1 LRARGSPQ
9 GVCDP
14 YGACM
19 KAIRG
24 QWKIW
29 GGAVALAALSAALA
43 TPADA
48 KVRRHRHAPA
58 PAESQ
63 AFAFNSFTPAAADP
77 RFSFGVGDAYNGGAF
92 SFTPS
97 NVGNNRRAITV
108 AVRSRAITRQ
118 QAARAM
124 ALPSDGLAPS
134 AYSLGASIG
143 WKRFALSG
151 DVQKIDGGLLP
162 NGRESADLG
171 LVFSGKRWAT
181 ELEVA
186 GERATGQRL
195 PVGPTT
201 DESFSVGLSSSYAVS
216 RRLNVTGGVRYKQQ
230 HEQVQALTDDRRD
243 SQTVYLGTTF
253 KF

>member
-1 LRARGSPQ
+1 MGTLMIP
-9 GVCDP
+9 
-14 YGACM
+14 
-19 KAIRG
+19 IRG
-24 QWKIW
+24 HIRFW
-29 GGAVALAALSAALA
+29 GGALALAALSAASA

-48 KVRRHRHAPA
+48 KARRHHRAPPVALA
-58 PAESQ
+58 P

-77 RFSFGVGDAYNGGAF
+77 RFSFGVGDAYNDGAF
-92 SFTPS
+92 RFTPS
-97 NVGNNRRAITV
+97 NVSNNRRAITV

-124 ALPSDGLAPS
+124 ALPNDGLAPS

-151 DVQKIDGGLLP
+151 DVQKIEGGLLP
-162 NGRESADLG
+162 NGRESVDLG
-171 LVFSGKRWAT
+171 LIFSGKRWAT

-186 GERATGQRL
+186 GERASGPHM
-195 PVGPTT
+195 PVGPSV
-201 DESFSVGLSSSYAVS
+201 DQSFSVGLGGSYALT

-230 HEQVQALTDDRRD
+230 HEQAESLTDDRRD
-243 SQTVYLGTTF
+243 SQSVYLGTTF